1 VWVSSVSIG
10 GVELELED
18 VLADVV
24 IRHGRASYDE
34 PPTASTVQLRLRG
47 VDRELSGSFTVGVPL
62 VVSTADVPIGTP
74 GAPRLSDAGLGGGL
88 VAGAYAY
95 AVSYQTATGERL
107 AGPASAPLLVAEG
120 GTIRVANITT
130 SPSDKVIGRNLYQS
144 LNGGPLQKITHQGVV
159 DYLANNTV
167 TEITIGNVGGA
178 LGDPPPTIAA
188 PDPDARFTGLVT
200 DAALDD
206 DELTVIGAGPLST
219 LSRYTIG
226 AAPWPAERWH
236 LRVLRAFEE
245 AGVPELVALEF
256 ESDWDPELAARGTVD
271 EPPDP
276 VTLLDYLT
284 LLADDLGAAIVDT
297 PDGHVLIQEL
307 SARAQTATLTW
318 ETTPP
323 AIAWEDGACTWEE
336 ATSVGALDPS
346 YPVRDALVVDPADVL
361 YVPAWE
367 QTLDLENET
376 TLGYGDQLAV
386 TVDEP
391 ASIALYGPSA
401 GSLSTQLAQ
410 LEDATTRAQERVG
423 RLAFPRWI
431 ITAAHLLRGYPELA
445 IGQPVELS
453 DFPPSSPFTA
463 WRPILEGWTDTI
475 DGDLW
480 TTDLALSDPLL
491 SGVVLLW
498 MTTPP
503 ELAWTGVDPACDWK
517 DATTLDA
524 LTPARRPRRRPKEAV
539 HA

>member
-24 IRHGRASYDE
+24 IRHGRGSYDE

-47 VDRELSGSFTVGVPL
+47 VDRELSGPFTVGVPI
-62 VVSTADVPIGTP
+62 VVSIDEGVP
-74 GAPRLSDAGLGGGL
+74 
-88 VAGAYAY
+88 
-95 AVSYQTATGERL
+95 
-107 AGPASAPLLVAEG
+107 
-120 GTIRVANITT
+120 
-130 SPSDKVIGRNLYQS
+130 
-144 LNGGPLQKITHQGVV
+144 
-159 DYLANNTV
+159 
-167 TEITIGNVGGA
+167 
-178 LGDPPPTIAA
+178 
-188 PDPDARFTGLVT
+188 RFTGTVT

-226 AAPWPAERWH
+226 ADPWPAERWH
-236 LRVLRAFEE
+236 ERVLRAFSE

-256 ESDWDPELAARGTVD
+256 VSDWDPELAARGSA
-271 EPPDP
+271 EAPPDP

-297 PDGHVLIQEL
+297 PDGHVLVQEL

-323 AIAWEDGACTWEE
+323 TISWTDGACTWED
-336 ATSVGALDPS
+336 ATSLGALDPS
-346 YPVRDALVVDPADVL
+346 YPVRGALVVDPADVL

-367 QTLDLENET
+367 QTLDVENET
-376 TLGYGDQLAV
+376 TVGYGDQLTV

-391 ASIALYGPSA
+391 ASAALYGPLS
-401 GSLSTQLAQ
+401 GSLSTQLEHVA
-410 LEDATTRAQERVG
+410 DATTRAQERVG

-453 DFPPSSPFTA
+453 DFPPSSPFES

-475 DGDLW
+475 DGELW

-498 MTTPP
+498 VTTPL
-503 ELAWTGVDPACDWK
+503 ELAWEDADPACDWK
-517 DATTLDA
+517 DATSVDA
-524 LTPARRPRRRPKEAV
+524 LTPARTKEAV